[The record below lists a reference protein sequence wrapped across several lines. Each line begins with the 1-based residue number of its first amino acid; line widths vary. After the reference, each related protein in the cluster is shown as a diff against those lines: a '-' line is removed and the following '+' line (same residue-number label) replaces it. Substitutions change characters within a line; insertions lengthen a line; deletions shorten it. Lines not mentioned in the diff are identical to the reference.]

1 MLLSHPAFAASHQP
15 RHGTA
20 GRLTPPRV
28 AIGTPEHD
36 ELPDHGQAIADAAV
50 KEAVEKGVSYFD
62 CAPVRSLHPTPPHH
76 LRRDSPADGALS
88 D

>member
-1 MLLSHPAFAASHQP
+1 MSPPPFTFTAGA
-15 RHGTA
+15 RNGTA
-20 GRLTPPRV
+20 GRLTPPRA